1 MKFGTWSKSDML
13 IMNIVLGIDYPDP
26 RLWILTN
33 LFTTLKFVPSFVKFG
48 TLNKS
53 DMLLM
58 NIILASV

>member
-1 MKFGTWSKSDML
+1 ML

-33 LFTTLKFVPSFVKFG
+33 LFTTPKFVPSFVKFG

-53 DMLLM
+53 DMLIM